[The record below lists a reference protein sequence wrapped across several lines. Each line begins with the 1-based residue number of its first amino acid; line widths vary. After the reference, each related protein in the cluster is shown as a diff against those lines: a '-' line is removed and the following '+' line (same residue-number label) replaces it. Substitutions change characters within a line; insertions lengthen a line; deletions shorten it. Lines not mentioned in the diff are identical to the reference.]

1 MSFEFRGIQLGG
13 LGGYELTDQL
23 TYNIKWFIDQGLV
36 EHGGYGLYT
45 LAEPSSFFDADE
57 ANLHPV
63 ADERFVS
70 GIVWEGAGRE
80 WVWESGLSVP
90 SGATEPFRVS
100 GVYVNGTFHSQAEN
114 GHFAHHID
122 YQNGRILFVLPQNS
136 DDVIQVEFTR
146 RSVHVGFAE
155 QEDFRL
161 LMLESLKEFALNE
174 SPSSTPARE
183 HQIWLP
189 SIFVEVESG
198 EQRGLQLGGGQIK
211 TRFINLHIF
220 ADNPSDRNLLM
231 DWLDKQSRKV
241 FIMADLNAVTF
252 PFDEFGDVVPG
263 ATNWPDMVDQHP
275 FRKLRIVDGKI
286 RKLDSLNTGLFRAKV
301 TWEVEIDIGTI

>member
-1 MSFEFRGIQLGG
+1 MAFEFKGISVAG

-23 TYNIKWFIDQGLV
+23 TYNIKFFIDQGLI
-36 EHGGYGLYT
+36 EHGGYGIYT
-45 LAEPSSFFDADE
+45 LAEPSSFFDVDE

-63 ADERFVS
+63 VDERFVS

-90 SGATEPFRVS
+90 SGAVEPFRVS
-100 GVYVNGTFHSQAEN
+100 GVHVNGVFHPRSVS
-114 GHFAHHID
+114 GHFAHHVD
-122 YQNGRILFVLPQNS
+122 YQNGRILFVLPQNPN
-136 DDVIQVEFTR
+136 DIIQAEFTR

-161 LMLESLKEFALNE
+161 LMLESLEEFISDK

-241 FIMADLNAVTF
+241 FMMADLNATIL
-252 PFDEFGDVVPG
+252 PFDEFGDIVPG
-263 ATNWPDMVDQHP
+263 VTNWPDMVRAHP
-275 FRKLRIVDGKI
+275 FRKLRIMDGKM
-286 RKLDSLNTGLFRAKV
+286 RKLDSLNSDLFRAKV
-301 TWEVEIDIGTI
+301 TWEVEIDVGNI